1 MGRVS
6 GSIVVDRPIEQVF
19 AFLADGENDK
29 KFSPRILEMS
39 RTPDGP
45 VGVGTVWVSTAR
57 DLGRTARHEIEITE
71 FEPPTRIRWTE
82 RSGGPV
88 VIADGGY
95 DLEPVGDG
103 TRVSI
108 YGELRGRGPGVLVA
122 PLVAW
127 IYQRKAP
134 ALVERIKRAIEAA

>member
-1 MGRVS
+1 MARVS

-19 AFLADGENDK
+19 EFLANGENDK
-29 KFSPRILEMS
+29 KFSPRIIEMT

-71 FEPPTRIRWTE
+71 FEPPKRIRWAE

-88 VIADGGY
+88 VIVDGGY
-95 DLEPVGDG
+95 DLQPEGGG
-103 TRVSI
+103 TRVSL

-134 ALVERIKRAIEAA
+134 ALAASIKRAIEAE